1 MDGYIMKIRVTIDT
15 DKCDLSD
22 MGSVERGTY
31 SVAIDGVQHWWYGS
45 PNTFVEFFDVEVIE
59 CKHDWNNYDRDYQ
72 GYSRKTPSD
81 ICSNCEQK
89 KEEIML
95 KNNTSTWVIKHKNGH
110 VKEVLDDS
118 LDCRC

>member
-1 MDGYIMKIRVTIDT
+1 MKIRVTIDT

-95 KNNTSTWVIKHKNGH
+95 KNGTYTWVIKHKNGH
-110 VKEVLDDS
+110 IKEVLDDS
-118 LDCRC
+118 LDCKCVN